1 MTDNSSL
8 SNALVIYNPSSGSA
22 TDIDMCLGTIVH
34 SLCSTYNCDVTI
46 RPTRPDDSGSELV
59 SVAENPDLI
68 IVAGG
73 DGTLRL
79 VLGAL
84 NDAGRTTPVGIV
96 PLGTGNQLARNL
108 GIFEENLLGDPVD
121 KAIEIILAGHTERV
135 DLGKMN
141 GHYFCVAAGVGP
153 LSDAVLSPSPQEKAN
168 LRILAYV
175 ASVIQNVA
183 SPPVTF
189 HIQTGNDSFE
199 VSASG
204 VFITNVSE
212 FGVGTLA
219 DSASIRDGLLDLCI
233 LAPTEFTDYLSL
245 GFHFAGAFLGAE
257 APYYTRKVSAVDID
271 VVPGAARM
279 SELHTFAH
287 TIRSALSG
295 KVDAKPPVFQQVL
308 AMIDGDACGTTPMSV
323 QVVPHAVS
331 IFTPAPR

>member
-1 MTDNSSL
+1 MPDKSSL

-34 SLCSTYNCDVTI
+34 SLCSRFGCSVTI
-46 RPTRPDDSGSELV
+46 RPTRPDLTGAQLIAGPEK
-59 SVAENPDLI
+59 PDLVI
-68 IVAGG
+68 ACGG
-73 DGTLRL
+73 DGTVRL

-84 NDAGRTTPVGIV
+84 SDAGGKIPAGIV

-108 GIFEENLLGDPVD
+108 GIFEENLLTDPLS
-121 KAIEIILAGHTERV
+121 KAMEVILAGHTERI
-135 DLGKMN
+135 DLGRMN
-141 GHYFCVAAGVGP
+141 GNYFCVAAGVGP

-183 SPPVTF
+183 QPPVTF
-189 HIQTGNDSFE
+189 RITSGSDQFE

-219 DSASIRDGLLDLCI
+219 DSACVRDGLLDLCI

-245 GFHFAGAFLGAE
+245 GFHFAGGLPGGE
-257 APYYTRKVSAVDID
+257 APYYTKKVTSVTVD

-279 SELHTFAH
+279 SELHSLAH
-287 TIRSALSG
+287 AIRTTLAG
-295 KVDAKPPVFQQVL
+295 KDASPPVFQQVT
-308 AMIDGDACGTTPMSV
+308 AMVDGDACGTTPMTID
-323 QVVPHAVS
+323 VVPSAVLV
-331 IFTPAPR
+331 FTPARR